1 MELIINNEWIGDL
14 KKGISIY
21 TNDVILAEVFN
32 SVVSDRLPGA
42 QIQLNDC
49 YSLLIVIFQIKM
61 KPNLTIRLTAV
72 LGATITE
79 RPAPLA
85 LEVP

>member
-42 QIQLNDC
+42 QIQLNNR
-49 YSLLIVIFQIKM
+49 YSLLTFIFQI
-61 KPNLTIRLTAV
+61 
-72 LGATITE
+72 
-79 RPAPLA
+79 
-85 LEVP
+85 